1 MENRQS
7 LAGSV
12 HDSTNRSKQFSS
24 INVGERSNVVN
35 GDANTKNEHNK
46 KIGPQQNN
54 RYIHSQQNVYQ
65 KNVYNIRQMN
75 PSGPSSRSR
84 SGPAPS
90 SQNSSADL
98 SAHSEVS
105 DEHMHSPSERSNEGR
120 ILAEQSP
127 NIEILDQP
135 SRRDDD
141 RAIQN
146 LQPIQGNSGDPAQPP
161 WKRGRVI
168 LGSFL
173 LGLVIILLIVLV
185 ILMKTG
191 HLGRRQQPLSEY
203 SSSTITSRSTIAVSS
218 HMKFSS
224 SGNESVTSSS
234 GPLSSPSGTRS
245 VSFLTSLSTG
255 LPLDISA
262 VTTTIPPS
270 QTLQT
275 DILSTIQMSSDAAS
289 AAATPSSSLLPTV
302 SRTPSMTSVL
312 SSATGPPETM
322 QLGTST
328 TVCTL

>member
-1 MENRQS
+1 
-7 LAGSV
+7 
-12 HDSTNRSKQFSS
+12 
-24 INVGERSNVVN
+24 
-35 GDANTKNEHNK
+35 
-46 KIGPQQNN
+46 
-54 RYIHSQQNVYQ
+54 
-65 KNVYNIRQMN
+65 MN
-75 PSGPSSRSR
+75 PSGPSSRFR

-127 NIEILDQP
+127 NIEILDQS

-146 LQPIQGNSGDPAQPP
+146 LQPTQGDSGDPAQPP

-203 SSSTITSRSTIAVSS
+203 SSSTTTSRSTIAVSS

-224 SGNESVTSSS
+224 SGNESLTSAS

-245 VSFLTSLSTG
+245 VTSLSTG

-289 AAATPSSSLLPTV
+289 AAATPSSPLLPTV